1 MEPSPFDSPTPAEPE
16 VETEHTAEFVAEL
29 RRVADRLPERVNID
43 AESVEQGLAKLVLTL
58 IELIRRLLEKQAVR
72 RMEGGGLSP
81 EQVEELGLALMKLE
95 EKMAELKEHFGLQD
109 EEFNIDLGPIGK
121 QILTPPGPLEKRPL
135 SSERTSLITARPP
148 GLVDVLDR
156 ILDKGLVIAGDIKVS
171 LANVELLTLQ
181 IRLLVCSIDKAEQI
195 EELGLALMKL
205 EEKMAELK
213 GHFGLQDEEL
223 NIDLG
228 PVGKLL

>member
-1 MEPSPFDSPTPAEPE
+1 MYATEISCGHVARRQGTLVEPSPFDSPAPAEPE

-81 EQVEELGLALMKLE
+81 EQIEELGLALMKLE
-95 EKMAELKEHFGLQD
+95 EKMAELKEHFGL
-109 EEFNIDLGPIGK
+109 
-121 QILTPPGPLEKRPL
+121 R
-135 SSERTSLITARPP
+135 
-148 GLVDVLDR
+148 
-156 ILDKGLVIAGDIKVS
+156 
-171 LANVELLTLQ
+171 
-181 IRLLVCSIDKAEQI
+181 
-195 EELGLALMKL
+195 
-205 EEKMAELK
+205 
-213 GHFGLQDEEL
+213 DEEL

-228 PVGKLL
+228 PIGKLI